1 MHEHPTQGL
10 LDLYSIREKRRIE
23 GLTVAIVGDI
33 AHSRVARSAIWGLTK
48 LGAQVR
54 IYCPPPFLPA
64 EAGRMGVELMSGIEA
79 CLKDA
84 DVVMMLRIQ
93 HERQKVL
100 DAPDIQEYR
109 RFYSLTR
116 DRLRLAKSNAIL
128 MHPGPVNRGV
138 ELPPKL
144 ADSDQSIILRQVT
157 NGIAVRMA
165 VLYVLLTRGA

>member
-1 MHEHPTQGL
+1 
-10 LDLYSIREKRRIE
+10 
-23 GLTVAIVGDI
+23 
-33 AHSRVARSAIWGLTK
+33 
-48 LGAQVR
+48 
-54 IYCPPPFLPA
+54 
-64 EAGRMGVELMSGIEA
+64 MGVELMPGIEA

-100 DAPDIQEYR
+100 DTPAIQEYR

-116 DRLRLAKSNAIL
+116 ERLRLARSNAIL

-138 ELPPKL
+138 ELPPGL